1 MINDFFYKIEDKKMP
16 DDNLNNFDLEVKKSS
31 NRGVANVLFI
41 LGIVVTAFM
50 WIMLIFFRK

>member
-1 MINDFFYKIEDKKMP
+1 MGNDYFYKIEDKKMP
-16 DDNLNNFDLEVKKSS
+16 DDNLNYFDLDVKKSS